1 MNKII
6 IMTDSSCDLPL
17 KFIKDNNI
25 PYLGIACNF
34 RGEEYFED
42 FGETLGYKEFY
53 DAVRE
58 GEMPTTSQIN
68 SYRFSEEFKK
78 FAKEG
83 KTVIYLAFSS
93 ALSGTYN
100 SALIAREEVLE
111 EYPEAD
117 ITVIDTKS
125 ASMGVGLLVYYAY
138 ELLNKGAS
146 KDEIINW
153 VENNKLKTIHWFTV
167 DDLNH
172 LKRGGRISAA
182 AAAVGSL
189 LGIKPVL
196 HVNDAGQLIPV
207 SKAKGRKKSIK
218 ELAENLEKHIIN
230 PEEQVIFI
238 SHGDCLEDAE
248 LLSSMIKEKYA
259 VKDIIINNIGPV
271 IGAHSGP
278 GTIALFF
285 LGDNRRP

>member
-1 MNKII
+1 MNNII

-17 KFIKDNNI
+17 EYIKTNNI

-34 RGEEYFED
+34 KGQEYLED
-42 FGETLGYKEFY
+42 FGKTLKYKEFY
-53 DAVRE
+53 AAVRE
-58 GEMPTTSQIN
+58 GEMPTTAQIN

-78 FAKEG
+78 YAKEG

-100 SALIAREEVLE
+100 SALVAREEVLE
-111 EYPEAD
+111 DYPQAD
-117 ITVIDTKS
+117 ITVIDTKA
-125 ASMGVGLLVYYAY
+125 ASMGVGLIVHHAY
-138 ELLNKGAS
+138 ELLKKGAS
-146 KDEIINW
+146 KDEIIKW
-153 VENNKLKTIHWFTV
+153 VEDNKLKAIHWFTV

-189 LGIKPVL
+189 LAIKPVM

-218 ELAENLEKHIIN
+218 ELFENLEKHIVN

-238 SHGDCLEDAE
+238 SHGDCIEDAE
-248 LLSSMIKEKYA
+248 TLASMIREKYA
-259 VKDIIINNIGPV
+259 VKDIIINFIGPA
-271 IGAHSGP
+271 IGSHSGP
-278 GTIALFF
+278 GTLALFF
-285 LGDNRRP
+285 LGDTRNP

>member
-1 MNKII
+1 MNNII

-17 KFIKDNNI
+17 EYIKTNNI

-34 RGEEYFED
+34 KGQEYLED
-42 FGETLGYKEFY
+42 FGKTLKYKEFY
-53 DAVRE
+53 AAVRE
-58 GEMPTTSQIN
+58 GEMPTTAQIN

-78 FAKEG
+78 YAKEG
-83 KTVIYLAFSS
+83 KSVIYLAFSS

-100 SALIAREEVLE
+100 SALVAREEVLE
-111 EYPEAD
+111 DYPQAD
-117 ITVIDTKS
+117 ITVIDTKA
-125 ASMGVGLLVYYAY
+125 ASMGVGLIVHHAY
-138 ELLNKGAS
+138 ELLKKGAS
-146 KDEIINW
+146 KDEIIKW
-153 VENNKLKTIHWFTV
+153 VEDNKLKAIHWFTV

-189 LGIKPVL
+189 LAIKPVM

-218 ELAENLEKHIIN
+218 ELFENLEKHIVN

-238 SHGDCLEDAE
+238 SHGDCIEDAE
-248 LLSSMIKEKYA
+248 TLASMIREKYA
-259 VKDIIINNIGPV
+259 VKDIIINFIGPA
-271 IGAHSGP
+271 IGSHSGP
-278 GTIALFF
+278 GTLALFF
-285 LGDNRRP
+285 LGDTRNP

>member
-1 MNKII
+1 MNNII

-17 KFIKDNNI
+17 EYIKTNNI

-34 RGEEYFED
+34 KGQEYLED
-42 FGETLGYKEFY
+42 FGETLKYKEFY
-53 DAVRE
+53 AAVRE
-58 GEMPTTSQIN
+58 GEMPTTAQIN

-78 FAKEG
+78 YAKEG
-83 KTVIYLAFSS
+83 KSVIYLAFSS

-100 SALIAREEVLE
+100 SALVAREEVLE
-111 EYPEAD
+111 DYSQAD
-117 ITVIDTKS
+117 ITVIDTKA
-125 ASMGVGLLVYYAY
+125 ASMGVGLIVHHAY
-138 ELLNKGAS
+138 ELLKKGAS
-146 KDEIINW
+146 KDEIVKW
-153 VENNKLKTIHWFTV
+153 VEDNKLKAIHWFTV

-189 LGIKPVL
+189 LAIKPVM

-218 ELAENLEKHIIN
+218 ELFENLEKHIVN

-238 SHGDCLEDAE
+238 SHGDCIEDAE
-248 LLSSMIKEKYA
+248 TLASMIREKYA
-259 VKDIIINNIGPV
+259 VKDIIINFIGPA
-271 IGAHSGP
+271 IGSHSGP
-278 GTIALFF
+278 GTLALFF
-285 LGDNRRP
+285 LGDTRNP